1 MRMRY
6 TACHYGQFENLLS
19 VNKTREMRF
28 FGWAHFAPVCFF
40 CGHVCCDHF
49 FIAKEQNMKNT
60 SRTTRIITQAAVI
73 AELNTVLTYAQYL
86 LWPESTSMAIQVRIS
101 ESMLVLAFF
110 TPAAVPGMTIGCLL
124 FNLTYAG
131 TLPLDWLVGTLA
143 TLLAVWGMRMTR
155 NITVKGYP
163 ILGMLL
169 PALTNGLL
177 VGWELTYYIGE
188 ASFWYNALF
197 VALGEVIALLVVGT
211 VLFYA
216 IKNRKLEK
224 LMKI

>member
-1 MRMRY
+1 
-6 TACHYGQFENLLS
+6 
-19 VNKTREMRF
+19 
-28 FGWAHFAPVCFF
+28 
-40 CGHVCCDHF
+40 
-49 FIAKEQNMKNT
+49 
-60 SRTTRIITQAAVI
+60 
-73 AELNTVLTYAQYL
+73 
-86 LWPESTSMAIQVRIS
+86 MAIQVRIS
-101 ESMLVLAFF
+101 EAMLVLAFF